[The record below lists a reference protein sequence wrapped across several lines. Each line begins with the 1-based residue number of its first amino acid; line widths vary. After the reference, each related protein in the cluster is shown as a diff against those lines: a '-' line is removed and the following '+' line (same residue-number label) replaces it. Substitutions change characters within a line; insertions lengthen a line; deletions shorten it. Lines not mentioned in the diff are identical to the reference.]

1 MLSFLHRPL
10 RRFLRQSCSATLFFT
25 AAMAGAAELE
35 PGLVGE
41 FFTIDN
47 PSTFPTIA
55 ADRQPTLVRIEPR
68 VAFDEVNEGDF
79 YGTRL
84 TTNFYARWSGVLKI
98 TAPGLYKFALD
109 SDDGSRLSIDGKV
122 VVNNGGV
129 HAMHRQTGETQLTA
143 GEHTILIEY
152 VQGGGGAG
160 CVAWW
165 TLPGE
170 SDDSPISRKALFHVK
185 GSEAIAFDKAAW
197 EKRPSEAST
206 KVRAEYGPFST
217 YTVEASFP
225 TPSNYAYKG
234 VVVKLVED
242 GNTNLCFDTELMRVS
257 CAWDGG
263 YLKMP
268 RQRDGIEGHPL
279 VTNEPIF
286 GTNPGPGWSKGGS
299 FSDPRTAQQGPLP
312 ADWAKWKGLYLDGP
326 TVVLSYTVGSA
337 AVLESPTFAD
347 GVVLRRINVSPTNE
361 TLIMLVAEEQ
371 GDVVVSGTT
380 ATLGVE
386 QAMTAVSLI
395 GAPLGAKLEVSGGRL
410 HLTLAADSKP
420 RSFVL
425 AFVRGNK
432 DQAVAK
438 VASVKTAPA
447 DLSVHT
453 KGSAP
458 RWGKPLTTELKEGTG
473 KGAYVV
479 DTITIP
485 NDNTWKSYMRTTG
498 MDFFADG
505 RAALCTLDGDVWIV
519 SNFAK
524 GGKPTWQRFA
534 TGMFQLLGLK
544 IVEGKVVVLGRDQLT
559 VLHDLN
565 GDGEADFYQNLNN
578 DCLVTNNYHEFAL
591 DLQADKAGNLY
602 YAKGS
607 PWPPEVTSPHQGCM
621 MKVAKDGSKLEIYA
635 TGLRAPNGLGMGPQD
650 QLTFSD
656 NQGHWMPACKVNW
669 VKEGG
674 FYGMVTAAHR
684 STVPTDFDRPLFW
697 LPMNMDNSSG
707 GEGWVSGD
715 KWGPFD
721 GQLLH
726 TSYGKATFFICYY
739 EEVGGKMQGG
749 AVKLPLSFVSGV
761 MRIRQSPSDGQIY
774 VVGMRG
780 WQTDAAQPGA
790 FQRVRWTGKS
800 ANLPKVIKTLKDA
813 IAITFTDALSKD
825 SATADNLAIKAWNY
839 KWTEEYGS
847 PELKPSTGKEGHDV
861 IVPSAVTLS
870 ADGKTLT
877 IGLPGLKPVD
887 QLKIKY
893 KLETAAGETASNEIY
908 YTINAVP

>member
-1 MLSFLHRPL
+1 
-10 RRFLRQSCSATLFFT
+10 
-25 AAMAGAAELE
+25 
-35 PGLVGE
+35 
-41 FFTIDN
+41 
-47 PSTFPTIA
+47 
-55 ADRQPTLVRIEPR
+55 
-68 VAFDEVNEGDF
+68 
-79 YGTRL
+79 
-84 TTNFYARWSGVLKI
+84 
-98 TAPGLYKFALD
+98 
-109 SDDGSRLSIDGKV
+109 
-122 VVNNGGV
+122 
-129 HAMHRQTGETQLTA
+129 
-143 GEHTILIEY
+143 
-152 VQGGGGAG
+152 
-160 CVAWW
+160 
-165 TLPGE
+165 
-170 SDDSPISRKALFHVK
+170 
-185 GSEAIAFDKAAW
+185 
-197 EKRPSEAST
+197 
-206 KVRAEYGPFST
+206 
-217 YTVEASFP
+217 
-225 TPSNYAYKG
+225 
-234 VVVKLVED
+234 
-242 GNTNLCFDTELMRVS
+242 
-257 CAWDGG
+257 
-263 YLKMP
+263 
-268 RQRDGIEGHPL
+268 
-279 VTNEPIF
+279 
-286 GTNPGPGWSKGGS
+286 
-299 FSDPRTAQQGPLP
+299 
-312 ADWAKWKGLYLDGP
+312 
-326 TVVLSYTVGSA
+326 
-337 AVLESPTFAD
+337 
-347 GVVLRRINVSPTNE
+347 
-361 TLIMLVAEEQ
+361 
-371 GDVVVSGTT
+371 
-380 ATLGVE
+380 
-386 QAMTAVSLI
+386 
-395 GAPLGAKLEVSGGRL
+395 
-410 HLTLAADSKP
+410 
-420 RSFVL
+420 
-425 AFVRGNK
+425 
-432 DQAVAK
+432 
-438 VASVKTAPA
+438 
-447 DLSVHT
+447 
-453 KGSAP
+453 
-458 RWGKPLTTELKEGTG
+458 
-473 KGAYVV
+473 
-479 DTITIP
+479 
-485 NDNTWKSYMRTTG
+485 

-544 IVEGKVVVLGRDQLT
+544 VVDGKVVVLGRDQLT

-565 GDGEADFYQNLNN
+565 SDGEADFYQNLNN

-684 STVPTDFDRPLFW
+684 PTPPTDFDRPLFW

-721 GQLLH
+721 GQMLH

-749 AVKLPLSFVSGV
+749 AVKLPLSFVSGI

-800 ANLPKVIKTLKDA
+800 VNLPKAIKTQKDA
-813 IAITFTDALSKD
+813 LSITFTDALSKD
-825 SATADNLAIKAWNY
+825 SAIADNLAIEAWNY
-839 KWTEEYGS
+839 KWTQEYGS

-861 IVPSAVTLS
+861 IVPSTVTLS

-908 YTINAVP
+908 YTVNAVP